1 MENGGRSKGLWNRIW
16 RYRMIYLF
24 LIPAIIWY
32 AVFCYYPMYGLLLSV
47 KEFKYSLGIMKSPW
61 VGLKWFRNFLSDGQF
76 YLVLGNT
83 VKITALKLLVGFPA
97 PILFAVQINEIRSH
111 GFKRVVQTLSYLPY
125 FVSWV
130 VAAALLTKLL
140 SPYSGLVND
149 LRLMMDPQAEPIFYL
164 GEPKY
169 FYPVVILTDLW
180 KNIGWNSIIYIAA
193 ISNIDPN
200 LYEAAEIDG
209 AGRIGRIWHITLPA
223 IRPTIAVLLIM
234 SMSGIL
240 NAGFD
245 QIYLLQ
251 QPSTLQVAEVIDTY
265 VLKKG
270 IQQAQFEYATAI
282 GMFKSLIS
290 LVVVV
295 SVNWIVRKLSEV
307 SLW

>member
-1 MENGGRSKGLWNRIW
+1 MENGGRNKGLWNRIW

-97 PILFAVQINEIRSH
+97 PILFAVLINEIRSH

>member
-1 MENGGRSKGLWNRIW
+1 
-16 RYRMIYLF
+16 MIYLF

-97 PILFAVQINEIRSH
+97 PILFAVLINEIRSH

>member
-97 PILFAVQINEIRSH
+97 PILFAVLINEIRSH

>member
-1 MENGGRSKGLWNRIW
+1 
-16 RYRMIYLF
+16 
-24 LIPAIIWY
+24 
-32 AVFCYYPMYGLLLSV
+32 
-47 KEFKYSLGIMKSPW
+47 
-61 VGLKWFRNFLSDGQF
+61 
-76 YLVLGNT
+76 
-83 VKITALKLLVGFPA
+83 
-97 PILFAVQINEIRSH
+97 
-111 GFKRVVQTLSYLPY
+111 
-125 FVSWV
+125 
-130 VAAALLTKLL
+130 
-140 SPYSGLVND
+140 
-149 LRLMMDPQAEPIFYL
+149 
-164 GEPKY
+164 
-169 FYPVVILTDLW
+169 
-180 KNIGWNSIIYIAA
+180 
-193 ISNIDPN
+193 
-200 LYEAAEIDG
+200 
-209 AGRIGRIWHITLPA
+209 
-223 IRPTIAVLLIM
+223 M

>member
-97 PILFAVQINEIRSH
+97 PILFAVLINEIRSH

-282 GMFKSLIS
+282 GMFNSLIS

>member
-1 MENGGRSKGLWNRIW
+1 MENGRRSKGLWNRIW

-97 PILFAVQINEIRSH
+97 PILFAVLINEIRSH